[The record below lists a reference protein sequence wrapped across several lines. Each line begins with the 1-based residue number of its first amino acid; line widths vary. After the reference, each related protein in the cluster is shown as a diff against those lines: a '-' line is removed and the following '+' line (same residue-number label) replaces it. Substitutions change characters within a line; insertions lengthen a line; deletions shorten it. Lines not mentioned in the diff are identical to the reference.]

1 MCKNWEE
8 VIIIMNIFNEDMF
21 TIFKIVSSHIKVWHV
36 FLLLF
41 ILSFNTYIT
50 VLNETKKRK
59 KNEK

>member
-1 MCKNWEE
+1 
-8 VIIIMNIFNEDMF
+8 MNIFNEDMF